1 MLDPTTADGRPYMK
15 YTLSRF
21 YYIAFNLC
29 PNLHAGDLYCSICER
44 VTEAL
49 EQTYQAG
56 VSYGYWKQ
64 KENSK
69 NEK

>member
-1 MLDPTTADGRPYMK
+1 MLDTTIASRRLYMK
-15 YTLSRF
+15 YRLSRF
-21 YYIAFNLC
+21 YYIAYNLC

-49 EQTYQAG
+49 EKTYQDG